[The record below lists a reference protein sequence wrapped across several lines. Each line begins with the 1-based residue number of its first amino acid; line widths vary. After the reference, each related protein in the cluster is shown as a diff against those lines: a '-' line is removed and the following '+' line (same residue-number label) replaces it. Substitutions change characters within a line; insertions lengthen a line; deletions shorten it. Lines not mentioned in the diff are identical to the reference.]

1 MKAIFPF
8 KEFQP
13 LVALFLTNIRVY
25 IIVKKTHKVVEIA
38 EFLWGENEIN
48 KQGRE
53 KREGKVG
60 EEILFIF
67 IEKNIKRYLKWVSGK
82 YGEQIKRLELKKIA
96 EVV

>member
-48 KQGRE
+48 K
-53 KREGKVG
+53 
-60 EEILFIF
+60 
-67 IEKNIKRYLKWVSGK
+67 
-82 YGEQIKRLELKKIA
+82 
-96 EVV
+96 

>member
-1 MKAIFPF
+1 MKAIFLF

-48 KQGRE
+48 K
-53 KREGKVG
+53 
-60 EEILFIF
+60 
-67 IEKNIKRYLKWVSGK
+67 
-82 YGEQIKRLELKKIA
+82 
-96 EVV
+96 